1 MSPLFVAGF
10 TGSPRMDLLP
20 ATVAASS
27 AAGVEVELD
36 TGGPRIALPQRA
48 GAAAAGQPVMLSIR
62 PEALRPDA
70 NGPLFGGVRLAERLG
85 GLTLLHA
92 TLAGG
97 QAVVVQIEGSD
108 PTRAHQPIRLA
119 VDGAACH
126 LFDAEGRALPAI
138 KRNPLAA

>member
-1 MSPLFVAGF
+1 MTLG
-10 TGSPRMDLLP
+10 
-20 ATVAASS
+20 
-27 AAGVEVELD
+27 
-36 TGGPRIALPQRA
+36 
-48 GAAAAGQPVMLSIR
+48 IR

-70 NGPLFGGVRLAERLG
+70 NDPLFGGARLAERLG

-97 QAVVVQIEGSD
+97 QAAAMQIEGSD